1 MKNITD
7 YNPLDTPLMSDLQI
21 AASMKT
27 LVDAILQCEKM
38 IEDCSD
44 EVINALSG
52 SAREYREEERDT
64 LLPIIKKDLATYE
77 EALDKLLEIKEEKF
91 VKQMAKSRM
100 QNKSQ

>member
-7 YNPLDTPLMSDLQI
+7 YNPLDTSFMSDLQI
-21 AASMKT
+21 ASSLKT
-27 LVDAILQCEKM
+27 LIDAITQCEKM

-44 EVINALSG
+44 EIINALTG

-77 EALDKLLEIKEEKF
+77 EALVKLIEISDEKIE
-91 VKQMAKSRM
+91 KQLAKSRM
-100 QNKSQ
+100 QNKSR